1 VSESRAR
8 LLAVSLGCLVFA
20 AGVITFWSG
29 VNGEFLN
36 WDDRDN
42 IVINPG
48 VHGLGREQL
57 RWMWSG
63 VVLGHY
69 IPLTWMSFG
78 LNYRLGGLDPRGY
91 HVLNLLLH
99 GTNALLFYL
108 IARRLIAR
116 ARPGGAEPDA
126 RALSLGSAL
135 AALLFAVHPLRVES
149 VVWITERKD
158 VLCGLFFLGAVLAYL
173 KAVAGED
180 IDRRWQVVSLASFA
194 AALLAKAAAMPLP
207 AILFLLDV
215 YPLGRA
221 RRADAAGWW
230 GLVMEKLP
238 WAMLSAAGAAVALF
252 AVYTGTGV
260 TEYARYGVGA
270 RVAMTAYT
278 FVFYPAR
285 WFWPVE
291 LLPLYELPPEVR
303 LLAPRFLVPAL
314 AFVVVTAALVALRRR
329 WPAGLAAWAA
339 SVLMLLPISGAVH
352 SGHQLAHDRYSY
364 LSGLGLAL
372 LFGGG
377 LTWLLGARAQGRVSP
392 TIARAVT
399 AGAAL
404 VVVAL
409 GAAAWDQAK
418 VWQDSETLWRWAT
431 SMDPQCA
438 ICWNNLGTSLTEQK
452 RHPEAEAAFRRAL
465 ALRPNRATV
474 ANNIA
479 TALYGQG
486 RYAEAEEMLKVALKL
501 DPRLTGALMNMGA
514 LKAQAGHYAEALT
527 WFRPAYQRDPKFADL
542 ARNLSM
548 ALTHE
553 GKEQEKAGRRVE
565 AMALYQEAL
574 AVMPGDPEARQR
586 LDALRTDTASTATPA
601 GR

>member
-1 VSESRAR
+1 MSEGRPR
-8 LLAVSLGCLVFA
+8 LLTAGLGCLVFA
-20 AGVITFWSG
+20 AAVITFWSG
-29 VNGEFLN
+29 VTGEFLN

-42 IVINPG
+42 VVNNVG

-78 LNYRLGGLDPRGY
+78 LNYRLGGLNPWGY
-91 HVLNLLLH
+91 HVLNFGLH
-99 GTNALLFYL
+99 GANAVLFFL

-116 ARPGGAEPDA
+116 ARPGGTEPGPQT
-126 RALSLGSAL
+126 LSLGSAF

-173 KAVAGED
+173 RAVDGEG
-180 IDRRWQVVSLASFA
+180 IDRRWQIVSLASFA

-207 AILFLLDV
+207 AILLLLDV

-230 GLVMEKLP
+230 RLIIEKLP
-238 WAMLSAAGAAVALF
+238 WGILAAAGAVIALHS
-252 AVYTGTGV
+252 VYTGTGV

-285 WFWPVE
+285 WFWPIE

-303 LLAPRFLVPAL
+303 LLAPRFLLPAL
-314 AFVVVTAALVALRRR
+314 AFVGVTAALLALRRR
-329 WPAGLAAWAA
+329 WPAGLAAWTA
-339 SVLMLLPISGAVH
+339 SILILLPISGTVH

-377 LTWLLGARAQGRVSP
+377 LTWLLGARAQGKVSP

-404 VVVAL
+404 VVLAL
-409 GAAAWDQAK
+409 GAAAWDQSK
-418 VWQDSETLWRWAT
+418 VWQDSETLWRWST

-438 ICWNNLGTSLTEQK
+438 ICWNNLGTSLIDQK
-452 RHPEAEAAFRRAL
+452 RHAEAEPAFRRAL
-465 ALRPNRATV
+465 ALRPTRATV

-486 RYAEAEEMLKVALKL
+486 KYPEAEEMLKVALKL
-501 DPRLTGALMNMGA
+501 DPRLTGALMNTGA

-527 WFRPAYQRDPKFADL
+527 YFRPAYARDPKFPDL
-542 ARNLSM
+542 ARNFSM
-548 ALTHE
+548 ALTFE
-553 GKEQEKAGRRVE
+553 GKEQEKAGRRLE
-565 AMALYQEAL
+565 ALALYQEAL
-574 AVMPGDPEARQR
+574 AVMPGDAEAKR
-586 LDALRTDTASTATPA
+586 LVDALSTSAASTAAPA

>member
-1 VSESRAR
+1 MSETRAR

-29 VNGEFLN
+29 VTGEFLN
-36 WDDRDN
+36 WDDREN
-42 IVINPG
+42 IVTNPG

-57 RWMWSG
+57 HWMWSG

-78 LNYRLGGLDPRGY
+78 LNYRLGGLNPWGY
-91 HVLNLLLH
+91 HVLNLVLH
-99 GTNALLFYL
+99 GANALLFYL

-116 ARPGGAEPDA
+116 ARPGGADPDA
-126 RALSLGSAL
+126 RTLSLGSAF

-173 KAVAGED
+173 KAVEGED
-180 IDRRWQVVSLASFA
+180 IDRRWQIVSLASFV

-207 AILFLLDV
+207 AILLLLDI

-221 RRADAAGWW
+221 RRVDAAGWW
-230 GLVMEKLP
+230 RLIIEKLP
-238 WAMLSAAGAAVALF
+238 WGMLAAAGAAIALF

-285 WFWPVE
+285 WFWPIE

-314 AFVVVTAALVALRRR
+314 TFVVVTAVLVVLRRH

-377 LTWLLGARAQGRVSP
+377 LTWLLGARTQGKVSP
-392 TIARAVT
+392 IIARALT

-404 VVVAL
+404 VVLAL
-409 GAAAWDQAK
+409 GAAAWDQSK
-418 VWQDSETLWRWAT
+418 VWQDSETLWRWST

-438 ICWNNLGTSLTEQK
+438 ICWNNLGTSLIDQK
-452 RHPEAEAAFRRAL
+452 RHVEAEAAFRRTL
-465 ALRPNRATV
+465 ALRPTRATV

-486 RYAEAEEMLKVALKL
+486 KYPEAEEMLKVALQL
-501 DPRLTGALMNMGA
+501 DPHLTGALMNMGA

-527 WFRPAYQRDPKFADL
+527 YFRPAYHRDPKFTDL
-542 ARNLSM
+542 ARNFSM

-553 GKEQEKAGRRVE
+553 GKEQEKAGRRLQ
-565 AMALYQEAL
+565 AMSLYQEAL
-574 AVMPGDPEARQR
+574 AVMPGDAEARSR
-586 LDALRTDTASTATPA
+586 LHTLRTDTASTAAPA

>member
-1 VSESRAR
+1 VNESRAR
-8 LLAVSLGCLVFA
+8 LLATALGCLVFA
-20 AGVITFWSG
+20 VGVLTFWSG
-29 VNGEFLN
+29 VTGEFLN
-36 WDDRDN
+36 WDDREN
-42 IVINPG
+42 VVNNPG

-78 LNYRLGGLDPRGY
+78 LNYRLGGLNPWGY
-91 HVLNLLLH
+91 HVLNLVLH
-99 GTNALLFYL
+99 GANVTLFYL

-116 ARPGGAEPDA
+116 ARPGGAEPDP
-126 RALSLGSAL
+126 RTLSLGSAF

-173 KAVAGED
+173 KAVDGD
-180 IDRRWQVVSLASFA
+180 TIDRRWQIVSLASFA
-194 AALLAKAAAMPLP
+194 AALLSKAAAMPLP
-207 AILFLLDV
+207 AILLILDV

-221 RRADAAGWW
+221 RGASARDWW
-230 GLVMEKLP
+230 RLFVEKLP
-238 WAMLSAAGAAVALF
+238 WGILAAAGAAIALH

-285 WFWPVE
+285 WFWPIE
-291 LLPLYELPPEVR
+291 LSPLYELPLEVR
-303 LLAPRFLVPAL
+303 LLAPRFLLPAL
-314 AFVVVTAALVALRRR
+314 AFVGVTAVLVALRRR
-329 WPAGLAAWAA
+329 WPAGLAAWMA
-339 SVLMLLPISGAVH
+339 SIIMLLPISGAVH

-377 LTWLLGARAQGRVSP
+377 LAWLLGARARGTVTP

-404 VVVAL
+404 VVLAL
-409 GAAAWDQAK
+409 GAAAWDQSK

-431 SMDPQCA
+431 SMNPQCA
-438 ICWNNLGTSLTEQK
+438 ICWNNLGTSLIDQK
-452 RHPEAEAAFRRAL
+452 RHAEAEAAFRQAL
-465 ALRPNRATV
+465 ALRPTRATV

-486 RYAEAEEMLKVALKL
+486 KYPEAEEMLRVALKL

-514 LKAQAGHYAEALT
+514 LRAQAGRYAEALT
-527 WFRPAYQRDPKFADL
+527 YFRPAYARDPKFPEL
-542 ARNLSM
+542 AQNYSK
-548 ALTHE
+548 ALTFE
-553 GKEQEKAGRRVE
+553 AKEQEKAGRRLE

-574 AVMPGDPEARQR
+574 AVMPGDVEAKRL
-586 LDALRTDTASTATPA
+586 LDALATNTASTAVPA